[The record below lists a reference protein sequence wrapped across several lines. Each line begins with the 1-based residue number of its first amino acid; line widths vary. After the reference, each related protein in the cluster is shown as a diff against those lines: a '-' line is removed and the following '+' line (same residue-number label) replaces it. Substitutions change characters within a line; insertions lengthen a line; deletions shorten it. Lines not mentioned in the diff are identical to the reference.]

1 MFCDGQA
8 QGIASTGVISL
19 ETYFTFKQQIS
30 ILVCKINNMQ
40 ANKFFKSVF
49 VLVLSVGLIAC
60 SSVKKSEQEIVDELN
75 NRMHEVDEQLI
86 AAKVYS
92 PLHVSAKAKE
102 LLKAKADSVIELVKL
117 LRDEYPENKE
127 LANFLFQAGSLSTMM
142 DYHEDAIEFYDDVVT
157 NHSDFQDMPEVL
169 YLRGY
174 QYRELKE
181 FDKAK
186 ESFNDLIKNYP
197 TYEYNVQIQ
206 KMLNSADF
214 ENIDKDID
222 AEINANMNE
231 VEDEINASE
240 GEMKEEMEKANEEM
254 KEEMEKA
261 NEEMEKLQE
270 KMN

>member
-1 MFCDGQA
+1 MVYLIIRMF
-8 QGIASTGVISL
+8 
-19 ETYFTFKQQIS
+19 YN
-30 ILVCKINNMQ
+30 KI
-40 ANKFFKSVF
+40 FRSVF
-49 VLVLSVGLIAC
+49 LFILSVGLIAC
-60 SSVKKSEQEIVDELN
+60 ASIQKTEQEIVDELN
-75 NRMHEVDEQLI
+75 NRMHEIDEQLI
-86 AAKVYS
+86 AAKVFS

-102 LLKAKADSVIELVKL
+102 LLKAKADTIIDLVKL
-117 LRDEYPENKE
+117 LREEYPENKE
-127 LANFLFQAGSLSTMM
+127 LANFLYQAGSLSTMM
-142 DYHEDAIEFYDDVVT
+142 DYHNEAIEFYNDVVE

-174 QYRELKE
+174 QYRELKD

-186 ESFNDLIKNYP
+186 ESFNELIQKYP
-197 TYEYNVQIQ
+197 TYEYNVQLQ
-206 KMLNSADF
+206 KVLNSKDF

-240 GEMKEEMEKANEEM
+240 EEIKEEMEKANEEM

-261 NEEMEKLQE
+261 NEEMEKLHE